1 MLSHF
6 FFFKQKTAYEMRIS
20 DWSSDVC
27 SSDLGDATGHSI
39 PYPNKGFGD
48 ASKVSGFM
56 EYGLNLRNTLTL
68 PNVGEAVFGVQRTSY
83 RNDSDPVFPISHEWN
98 TTTGVY
104 LDARPTLPFSPDT
117 KVSLA
122 GRVDFSK
129 AFDRSEEHTSEL

>member
-1 MLSHF
+1 
-6 FFFKQKTAYEMRIS
+6 
-20 DWSSDVC
+20 
-27 SSDLGDATGHSI
+27 
-39 PYPNKGFGD
+39 
-48 ASKVSGFM
+48 M

-129 AFDRSEEHTSEL
+129 AFDSKFIWKFGLRQPIGTFYIRANGGTSYSLPKTNELFMDRSEEHTSELQ